1 VLQSNED
8 ELKKHVLEAK
18 GCEVKEGQPVEGI
31 TSDIEKQLKSRKK
44 TRRDQPE
51 AERWQEMYRILFPM
65 EEVPSPCMPKLHSAL
80 KIRRQWLTTTQNVD
94 FEAIQD
100 NIMRSPESEELTSYE
115 EYSRRE
121 LPRLF
126 RDALEAAIADE
137 AQPIEERLRSQLV
150 GMIQDCQD
158 RVFSAYRSRRSFDS
172 PSSNHVVV
180 RSPLGHPRLSF
191 PVEQAMPNSAEVAS
205 TGIVEALYEVVP
217 LQASHPETDVTDA
230 TSKHSTE
237 NPPSDSGYISEPS
250 LLSSDSFASQTLPA
264 GNSQQ
269 HQSPKTPSPAAEIST
284 EMPSH
289 LHLSLEETGCRP
301 MNFQIYQF
309 QN

>member
-1 VLQSNED
+1 FACPYRKHDPRTYCHRIRCWRPCALTPLETIARFRGHLYRYHRIFQCLRCKVLQTNED
-8 ELKKHVLEAK
+8 ELKKHVLEVK
-18 GCEVKEGQPVEGI
+18 GCEVKEGRPVEGI

-44 TRRDQPE
+44 THRNQTE

-65 EEVPSPCMPKLHSAL
+65 EEVPSPY
-80 KIRRQWLTTTQNVD
+80 

-158 RVFSAYRSRRSFDS
+158 RVFSAYRSRRSFD
-172 PSSNHVVV
+172 
-180 RSPLGHPRLSF
+180 
-191 PVEQAMPNSAEVAS
+191 
-205 TGIVEALYEVVP
+205 
-217 LQASHPETDVTDA
+217 
-230 TSKHSTE
+230 
-237 NPPSDSGYISEPS
+237 
-250 LLSSDSFASQTLPA
+250 
-264 GNSQQ
+264 
-269 HQSPKTPSPAAEIST
+269 
-284 EMPSH
+284 
-289 LHLSLEETGCRP
+289 
-301 MNFQIYQF
+301 
-309 QN
+309 